1 MSIAFLLY
9 SSANIMLSK
18 NLYLRIFSSSNLIF
32 IHKYGCRQVKT
43 LNKDI
48 YEVSRIL
55 FFVSPSQTIR
65 WRRKEVLAEVDHRRI
80 ECPLIHLPTGRT
92 FHLGKKC

>member
-1 MSIAFLLY
+1 MSAGILR
-9 SSANIMLSK
+9 LS
-18 NLYLRIFSSSNLIF
+18 NQIGI
-32 IHKYGCRQVKT
+32 
-43 LNKDI
+43 I